1 MDRIAIVDG
10 IRTPFSKMGTQ
21 FDDLS
26 AQELGRIAARELI
39 ERMGLDVKL
48 IDEVI
53 FGCVAQPA
61 EAANIA
67 RVIALLA
74 GVPKTTPAFTVHRN
88 CASGIEAVVNAAIKI
103 KAGEGSCY
111 LTGGTESMSNIPFL
125 FSKEYQEILTEI
137 SKAKTMPAK
146 MQGFLKIRPKHFL
159 VPKIG
164 LQLGLTDPVCGLNMG
179 QTAEVLAKEFGITR
193 REQDEF
199 SLTSHQKA
207 IAAREFLREE
217 IVPLIPGPKY
227 KQAVTDDNGPR
238 ENQTMEALAKL
249 KPFFEKGT
257 GTVTAG
263 NSSQV
268 TDGACALL
276 VVSESRAK
284 ELGMKP
290 LGFLREFAFA
300 GVEPNRMGIG
310 PAHAIPKALQKA
322 CLKLSDMQAIEI
334 NEAFAAQVLA
344 CERALASEKFARD
357 FGYQGFTGVI
367 DPAKLNVHG
376 GAIALGHPVG
386 ASGARLIL
394 TMLKHLK
401 RNDLHLGMVSLCIG
415 GGQGAAVILER

>member
-1 MDRIAIVDG
+1 
-10 IRTPFSKMGTQ
+10 MGAD
-21 FDDLS
+21 FNNLS

-39 ERMGLDVKL
+39 ERQGLDVKL

-137 SKAKTMPAK
+137 QRAKTWQAK
-146 MQGFLKIRPKHFL
+146 LMGFAKIRPHHLK
-159 VPKIG
+159 PRIG

-179 QTAEVLAKEFGITR
+179 QTAEVLVKEFGITR

-199 SLTSHQKA
+199 SLVSHQKA
-207 IAAREFLREE
+207 ITSRDVLREE
-217 IVPLIPGPKY
+217 IVPVIPGPKY
-227 KQAVTDDNGPR
+227 NQAVVDDNGPR
-238 ENQTMEALAKL
+238 EGQSMEALAKL
-249 KPFFEKGT
+249 RPFFEKGT

-268 TDGACALL
+268 TDGACAIL

-290 LGFLREFAFA
+290 LGYLREFAFA
-300 GVEPNRMGIG
+300 GVEPSRMGLG
-310 PAHAIPKALQKA
+310 PAHAIPRALKKAGM
-322 CLKLSDMQAIEI
+322 KLDCMQAVEI

-344 CERALASEKFARD
+344 CERALASEKFAKD
-357 FGYQGFTGVI
+357 FGYEGYTGTI
-367 DPAKLNVHG
+367 DAAILNVHG

-401 RNDLHLGMVSLCIG
+401 RKDLNVGIVSLCIG